1 MIYPEKKEFPDKESA
16 GYSLLPLQEKNF
28 EVDLTGYTPI
38 ELSMV
43 KIADIFVGHEEF
55 TDMDKIMWSYGING
69 DDFTISTSGDTVD
82 MNGSS
87 YYQMIVG
94 KDDQL
99 DSSNIRYMIS
109 VDKTSTYKWLIPSIY
124 VQKEDGERR
133 EIIIS
138 RVYYSADSVN
148 IHFSRGGLSESDKIH
163 IGLALN
169 TEVFQNPKF
178 DHVRAFEGRFKTLD
192 EALLGNDITD
202 QVWEVDMS
210 QKDSGYWMKWEIDRD
225 WSYEY
230 ITLVTFDAE
239 GNATG
244 FVSVDLTIWGDKI
257 DWGDLQ
263 AVIYTQDEEGNR
275 DMITINSNSYS
286 DNLD

>member
-1 MIYPEKKEFPDKESA
+1 M
-16 GYSLLPLQEKNF
+16 
-28 EVDLTGYTPI
+28 
-38 ELSMV
+38 
-43 KIADIFVGHEEF
+43 
-55 TDMDKIMWSYGING
+55 
-69 DDFTISTSGDTVD
+69 
-82 MNGSS
+82 
-87 YYQMIVG
+87 
-94 KDDQL
+94 
-99 DSSNIRYMIS
+99 
-109 VDKTSTYKWLIPSIY
+109 
-124 VQKEDGERR
+124 
-133 EIIIS
+133 
-138 RVYYSADSVN
+138 
-148 IHFSRGGLSESDKIH
+148 
-163 IGLALN
+163 
-169 TEVFQNPKF
+169 
-178 DHVRAFEGRFKTLD
+178 
-192 EALLGNDITD
+192 GNDITD

-286 DNLD
+286 DNLILCTKVFMCQKIN